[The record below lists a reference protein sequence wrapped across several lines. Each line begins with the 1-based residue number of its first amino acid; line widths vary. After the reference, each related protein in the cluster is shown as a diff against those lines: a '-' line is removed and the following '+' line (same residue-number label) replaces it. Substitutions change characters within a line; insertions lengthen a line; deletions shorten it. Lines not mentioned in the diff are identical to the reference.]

1 MVTKCETMKLG
12 RKVILGTTITTG
24 FIFLVSITTL
34 YVQSQI
40 TERGFCPI
48 PLPVLVPAFA
58 SLGVFV
64 GSLTYYLTFI
74 KLEES
79 EEKKE
84 GFFYNLLEMLPSEEK
99 NVIKMIIENKGEV
112 LQSKISRSMGKVK
125 TFRTI
130 ENLMKRGVVLK
141 EKYGKTNKIKLSEK
155 FRDLI

>member
-1 MVTKCETMKLG
+1 MKLG